1 MSKPKIASR
10 HSPAGYESYIV
21 GFVLSVFTTLL
32 AYFFV
37 VNNLFSK
44 DVLIAIVLGIAVM
57 QLIIQLIFFLHLGR
71 SGNSWRWVTFLFAGL
86 IVLIVVVGSMWI
98 MYNLDYNMMTM
109 TPDEMKEYMRTHEG
123 L

>member
-1 MSKPKIASR
+1 MSKPKVATQ
-10 HSPAGYESYIV
+10 HSPVGYQSYIA
-21 GFVLSVFTTLL
+21 GFVLSVLATLM

-37 VNNLFSK
+37 VNDLFTK
-44 DVLIAIVLGIAVM
+44 DILIAIVLFIAVI

-71 SGNSWRWVTFLFAGL
+71 GGNSWRWVTFLFAGL
-86 IVLIVVVGSMWI
+86 IVLIVVIGSMWI

-109 TPDEMKEYMRTHEG
+109 TPAEMDEYMRTHEG